1 MNTRSHD
8 MEMVVA
14 ARQVEEVT
22 KALFHTILLH
32 RTTGKYEYSSRH
44 SGTFSV
50 GVVGMEDV
58 DLSTLDFTYVSSSPP
73 LPSSPLP
80 SPSSPL
86 LSPPLPLP
94 SSPLL
99 SPPLLSSLHMSL
111 SFVYPDPALRRGKG
125 SGDY

>member
-1 MNTRSHD
+1 MC
-8 MEMVVA
+8 VCVCIPP
-14 ARQVEEVT
+14 Q
-22 KALFHTILLH
+22 
-32 RTTGKYEYSSRH
+32 YEYSSRH

-73 LPSSPLP
+73 LPS
-80 SPSSPL
+80 
-86 LSPPLPLP
+86 LPLP